1 MGFEVSIIIF
11 RCLWILQIQFLIKF
25 QSSLNFRNMCCK
37 QNNAKHPFHEV
48 LFWGALKVFG
58 GLWKWVYKTQDWQ
71 CFDASW
77 KFLVFQSTRIFR
89 GGQGLFCSYAHQN
102 WILNPLLYCAVPI
115 CNLLSPW
122 KYRLIKII
130 QRTAHEGKT
139 TRISWGPCPVVP
151 VHCSGSQ
158 VPVTGGHKLTCPVV
172 PGIRWRSYHHLT
184 FSRRYQVDLVAA
196 GWP

>member
-1 MGFEVSIIIF
+1 
-11 RCLWILQIQFLIKF
+11 
-25 QSSLNFRNMCCK
+25 MCCK
-37 QNNAKHPFHEV
+37 QDNAKHPFHEV

-77 KFLVFQSTRIFR
+77 KFLVLKSTRIFR
-89 GGQGLFCSYAHQN
+89 GGQGLFCSSKLN
-102 WILNPLLYCAVPI
+102 FNPLLYCAVPI

-139 TRISWGPCPVVP
+139 TRISWGPYPVVP
-151 VHCSGSQ
+151 VHCSGFQAPEPMGYSGSQ
-158 VPVTGGHKLTCPVV
+158 VPVTGGHKLTCPVG
-172 PGIRWRSYHHLT
+172 P
-184 FSRRYQVDLVAA
+184 RYEGEELPPFDFF
-196 GWP
+196 